1 MPRFV
6 TQIAGMAAALWI
18 VSHSAQ
24 AQSGK
29 KQEPPVAT
37 AGLTANEL
45 FEQARTLFNQKNYK
59 DALEAYLKFKAE
71 FSTSPDAAKAL
82 QDSLYPLA
90 MCFVQQSRFAE
101 AVPAITEALEA
112 KPPFS
117 PQQVQELTFWLGIA
131 NLQNQDQAAAR
142 AALEK
147 FIALFPPGS

>member
-6 TQIAGMAAALWI
+6 TQIAGMVAALWI
-18 VSHSAQ
+18 VSPSAE
-24 AQSGK
+24 AQSAK
-29 KQEPPVAT
+29 KQEPAVAT

-90 MCFVQQSRFAE
+90 MCFVQQGRFAE
-101 AVPAITEALEA
+101 GVPAITEALEA
-112 KPPFS
+112 KPPLS
-117 PQQVQELTFWLGIA
+117 PQQIQELTFWLGIT
-131 NLQNQDQAAAR
+131 NFQNQDHAAAR
-142 AALEK
+142 TALRQR
-147 FIALFPPGS
+147 GQMT